1 MRKRVIWILAVC
13 LLLAGCGGKTDMIGV
28 TVVEKE
34 PAVNDPCPVVEILA
48 SPDGVYTAEARTCR
62 TYAEVFIRHNASGAE
77 WQFALP
83 DGGPI
88 PEYTFLPETWGEW
101 LEANTL
107 LLTVGQ
113 GGDAGEQHTYR
124 CSLELDGEAL
134 TAASVLEQTGEM
146 LDAGYDFTRDG
157 TADGLERMTLLDP
170 DTGEP
175 LWHELWV
182 RNGAGERVWSY
193 TMAAGGPS
201 WDTTL
206 FAVEVNGQD
215 CLLELVTAMGQGN
228 CSYFYEIFTLSETGE
243 RQSGELGE
251 VQFDVNFGSPIH
263 ESFDCAAI
271 ADFLWRVKEL
281 TAVADSI
288 LMDIDAVDG
297 LRCCVPASVF
307 THGYHCGEFVA
318 LDSREAME
326 AALEQRAAESE
337 LVEVLPGTYDFDHDG
352 QMETLELVG
361 NGGESMEAGS
371 FWVLRLKNA
380 AGELI
385 WSDCAATSHAGE
397 NNLFACHIDGQDY
410 LLRYN
415 PWMGQG
421 YATLHYTL
429 FSLDQDGG
437 EVELRENSAA
447 FDNNF
452 NSQYHE
458 EIDVEAVAA
467 FLEEVHGYLDES
479 AVLLATDGGRFASG
493 GSGAD
498 FEEDIFR
505 GTEVYQGDSILEG
518 LRSWEQ
524 TGQ

>member
-1 MRKRVIWILAVC
+1 MMRKCALLIVTAC
-13 LLLAGCGGKTDMIGV
+13 LLLAGCGRKTDK
-28 TVVEKE
+28 TVITAVEE
-34 PAVNDPCPVVEILA
+34 ELAVNDPYPVVEILV

-62 TYAEVFIRHNASGAE
+62 TYAEGFVRHNASGAE

-146 LDAGYDFTRDG
+146 LDADYDFTRDG

-193 TMAAGGPS
+193 AMAAGGPS

-206 FAVEVNGQD
+206 FAAESEGQD
-215 CLLELVTAMGQGN
+215 CLLELVTAMGQGY
-228 CSYFYEIFTLSETGE
+228 CSYFYEVFTLSGTGE
-243 RQSGELGE
+243 RQSVENGE

-281 TAVADSI
+281 TAGADAV
-288 LMDIDAVDG
+288 LMDMDASEG
-297 LRCCVPASVF
+297 LRCGVPATEF
-307 THGYHCGEFVA
+307 AHGYHCGQFVA
-318 LDSREAME
+318 LDSREAMT
-326 AALEQRAAESE
+326 AALEGMK
-337 LVEVLPGTYDFDHDG
+337 P
-352 QMETLELVG
+352 
-361 NGGESMEAGS
+361 
-371 FWVLRLKNA
+371 
-380 AGELI
+380 
-385 WSDCAATSHAGE
+385 
-397 NNLFACHIDGQDY
+397 
-410 LLRYN
+410 
-415 PWMGQG
+415 
-421 YATLHYTL
+421 
-429 FSLDQDGG
+429 
-437 EVELRENSAA
+437 
-447 FDNNF
+447 
-452 NSQYHE
+452 
-458 EIDVEAVAA
+458 
-467 FLEEVHGYLDES
+467 
-479 AVLLATDGGRFASG
+479 
-493 GSGAD
+493 
-498 FEEDIFR
+498 
-505 GTEVYQGDSILEG
+505 
-518 LRSWEQ
+518 
-524 TGQ
+524 